1 MFNSN
6 YLSFL
11 KKKIIYF
18 ILPIY
23 ILSFF
28 FEHYF
33 KFELKF
39 ARFSIVEIIFLIIFF
54 FTLIIYKFDFIKF
67 FLKFNEKNIFEIIFY
82 VFLILKLI
90 KYSLNFDDYYNLYEL
105 LIWIYMLSIYTIFK
119 FYLNFNENLIYYLE
133 NSFIAISIIISL
145 HIIYSFFLYKLGYE
159 SDVLWMIRDTT
170 YYPYIGTSSINF
182 RSIFMD
188 YNQPA
193 HLVAPGFLFLFSRFN
208 NKLILISLIFL
219 YFFVF
224 YLIKSKFLIIFF
236 SILGIYLISKNL
248 NLQNKKLTKV
258 FILFSIFIL
267 SIFYFII
274 THFIILEKNT
284 INSSNFDLFRHYFFT
299 DFTYS
304 INKYDIYGSL
314 FLKAKFTTIEVANS
328 FNYIFFESANYF
340 NNKIVLKNF
349 DNYTDPHSDYFGAL
363 ANYGIIGFLIFLAFP
378 IYTILEYLKNFN
390 LKKSYNN
397 SLVYFLIIIMVFIE
411 SIIVDFFHTQF
422 IWIIFAM
429 YIFNLKVQK
438 S

>member
-1 MFNSN
+1 M
-6 YLSFL
+6 
-11 KKKIIYF
+11 
-18 ILPIY
+18 
-23 ILSFF
+23 
-28 FEHYF
+28 
-33 KFELKF
+33 
-39 ARFSIVEIIFLIIFF
+39 
-54 FTLIIYKFDFIKF
+54 
-67 FLKFNEKNIFEIIFY
+67 
-82 VFLILKLI
+82 
-90 KYSLNFDDYYNLYEL
+90 
-105 LIWIYMLSIYTIFK
+105 
-119 FYLNFNENLIYYLE
+119 
-133 NSFIAISIIISL
+133 
-145 HIIYSFFLYKLGYE
+145 
-159 SDVLWMIRDTT
+159 
-170 YYPYIGTSSINF
+170 
-182 RSIFMD
+182 
-188 YNQPA
+188 
-193 HLVAPGFLFLFSRFN
+193 
-208 NKLILISLIFL
+208 
-219 YFFVF
+219 
-224 YLIKSKFLIIFF
+224 
-236 SILGIYLISKNL
+236 
-248 NLQNKKLTKV
+248 
-258 FILFSIFIL
+258 